1 MGRGGK
7 VSVGQRSGLV
17 NERQSVRGSK
27 NKPWDPMS
35 PEDDPLRDLRVH
47 EDDQQDPANDE
58 YVWPEYTD
66 EDED

>member
-7 VSVGQRSGLV
+7 VYGGQRALPV
-17 NERQSVRGSK
+17 NEPQIVRGIK
-27 NKPWDPMS
+27 KKPWDPMN

-47 EDDQQDPANDE
+47 EEDPSDPASDE